1 MNPHQSSTGFEF
13 IIQGDG
19 NSSFNVQQS
28 MDLATWSSI
37 ATLTDSAAQVSF
49 TDTNNTGAYQFYRA
63 RLLP

>member
-1 MNPHQSSTGFEF
+1 
-13 IIQGDG
+13 
-19 NSSFNVQQS
+19 